1 MALELTKE
9 NFEREVLQSDMPVLI
24 DFWASWCM
32 PCRMVAPAVEEVSQ
46 EKAGVVKVCKV
57 NVDDQPELAAKFGI
71 MSIPTLMVIKEGKV
85 VNTSVGAK
93 SKQAIINM
101 IG

>member
-9 NFEREVLQSDMPVLI
+9 NFDREVLQSEKPVLI

-32 PCRMVAPAVEEVSQ
+32 PCRMVAPVVEELSQ
-46 EKAGVVKVCKV
+46 EKADTVKVCKV

-71 MSIPTLMVIKEGKV
+71 MSIPTLMVIKNGKV

-93 SKQAIINM
+93 SKQAILNM
-101 IG
+101 F